1 MRHDINGS
9 LGGDRLTHIRVAD
22 AVRPSQGSPGLCGAK
37 QFTLS
42 EVELA
47 ERLSIS
53 RKTLQKWRSLGMGPA
68 YLKLGSKVVY
78 RVEDIEAY
86 IKRSLR
92 LHKV

>member
-1 MRHDINGS
+1 MRHDMNGS
-9 LGGDRLTHIRVAD
+9 LGEEKPTHIRVPD
-22 AVRPSQGSPGLCGAK
+22 AVRSSQGIPARSGPK
-37 QFTLS
+37 QYTLS

-78 RVEDIEAY
+78 RVEDIEDY

>member
-1 MRHDINGS
+1 MNGS
-9 LGGDRLTHIRVAD
+9 LGGEKPTHIRVAD
-22 AVRPSQGSPGLCGAK
+22 PVLPSQGIPTSSGATR
-37 QFTLS
+37 FTLS
-42 EVELA
+42 ELELA

-53 RKTLQKWRSLGMGPA
+53 RKTLQKWRSLGIGPA

>member
-1 MRHDINGS
+1 MGHDMNGS
-9 LGGDRLTHIRVAD
+9 LGEEKPTHIRVAD
-22 AVRPSQGSPGLCGAK
+22 AVRLSQGIPTQSGPK
-37 QFTLS
+37 QYTLN

>member
-1 MRHDINGS
+1 MHHDLSRSLNGRS
-9 LGGDRLTHIRVAD
+9 PVVSQPPAVPRLDQAKPS
-22 AVRPSQGSPGLCGAK
+22 AVTRA
-37 QFTLS
+37 TLNDH
-42 EVELA
+42 ELA
-47 ERLSIS
+47 ERLGIS
-53 RKTLQKWRSLGMGPA
+53 RKTLQKWRSLRMGPA

>member
-1 MRHDINGS
+1 MR
-9 LGGDRLTHIRVAD
+9 R
-22 AVRPSQGSPGLCGAK
+22 GSPRVMR
-37 QFTLS
+37 FTLN

-53 RKTLQKWRSLGMGPA
+53 RKTLQKWRSLDMGPA

-78 RVEDIEAY
+78 RVEDIEAC

>member
-1 MRHDINGS
+1 MNGS
-9 LGGDRLTHIRVAD
+9 LGEDKPTHIRVAD
-22 AVRPSQGSPGLCGAK
+22 AVRSQGIPTQSGAK
-37 QFTLS
+37 PYTLS

-68 YLKLGSKVVY
+68 YLKLGAKVVY

-92 LHKV
+92 LHRV